1 MKSVELCHIF
11 KKVFAL
17 LLLVLFTS
25 LSVQAQTKSDTLRRP
40 TGLSRVSDYL
50 SVQRAEADTE
60 RSIESMQVPAHEV
73 APTEK
78 NDSSIVDF
86 SLYRLLPGI
95 FLLVLYYYWRR
106 RKSGRRNTDF

>member
-1 MKSVELCHIF
+1 MKTVVLCHIF
-11 KKVFAL
+11 KKVFVL
-17 LLLVLFTS
+17 LLLVFSTS

-73 APTEK
+73 APAEK
-78 NDSSIVDF
+78 NDSSMLDF
-86 SLYRLLPGI
+86 SVYRLLPGI
-95 FLLVLYYYWRR
+95 FLLALYYYWRR
-106 RKSGRRNTDF
+106 RKSGRRNTNF